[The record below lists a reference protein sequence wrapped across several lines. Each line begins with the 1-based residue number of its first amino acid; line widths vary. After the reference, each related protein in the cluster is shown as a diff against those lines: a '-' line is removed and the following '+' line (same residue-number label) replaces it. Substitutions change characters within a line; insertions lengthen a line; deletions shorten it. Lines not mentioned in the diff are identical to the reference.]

1 MTESCGQRRF
11 GGAAPLRVAGG
22 GSRTATGRNGDFF
35 IRFERRACGLEGVE
49 ERRSSLVRICGLV
62 AALALVALVLGSSG
76 AAAIDVAALVRKV
89 QARYDDT
96 HDFTADVT
104 QEMTIASLG
113 KTVTAHGTIAFKK
126 PGKLRLEL
134 KDDDPQTVV
143 ADGTTLW
150 FYQPKEQQVMKAP
163 FDAAFRSTTPISF
176 LTGVGRI
183 NDDFDVQLDSSTP
196 TGGTP
201 TVSPGEI
208 VLILTPRHAASDVGQ
223 LRLTVALDTFD
234 IRGAEVHDPLGNISR
249 LRFDHLRRNGGV
261 ADDQFVFHVPPGVDV
276 ISAPIGQ

>member
-1 MTESCGQRRF
+1 
-11 GGAAPLRVAGG
+11 
-22 GSRTATGRNGDFF
+22 
-35 IRFERRACGLEGVE
+35 
-49 ERRSSLVRICGLV
+49 
-62 AALALVALVLGSSG
+62 LALVPGSALASTD
-76 AAAIDVAALVRKV
+76 AAEIVRKV
-89 QARYDDT
+89 QARYDET
-96 HDFTADVT
+96 RDFTADVT

-113 KTVTAHGTIAFKK
+113 KTVSAHGTIAFKK

-150 FYQPKEQQVMKAP
+150 LYQPKEQQVMKAP

-183 NDDFDVQLDSSTP
+183 SDDFEVQLDSGTA
-196 TGGTP
+196 TGGTA
-201 TVSPGEI
+201 TSSTATGSPSPAEMM
-208 VLILTPRHAASDVGQ
+208 LILTPRRAASDVGQ
-223 LRLTVALDTFD
+223 LRLTVARDTFD

-249 LRFDHLRRNGGV
+249 LRFDRIHRNSGV
-261 ADDQFVFHVPPGVDV
+261 PDDQFVFHVPPGVDV

>member
-1 MTESCGQRRF
+1 MRSG
-11 GGAAPLRVAGG
+11 V
-22 GSRTATGRNGDFF
+22 
-35 IRFERRACGLEGVE
+35 RACGREGVGGA
-49 ERRSSLVRICGLV
+49 RVVWICALLTCVPVALVPAALV
-62 AALALVALVLGSSG
+62 PSAALASTD
-76 AAAIDVAALVRKV
+76 AAEIVRKV
-89 QARYDDT
+89 QARYDET
-96 HDFTADVT
+96 RDFTADVT

-134 KDDDPQTVV
+134 KDDEPQTVV

-150 FYQPKEQQVMKAP
+150 LYQPKEQQVMKAP

-183 NDDFDVQLDSSTP
+183 SDDFDVQLD
-196 TGGTP
+196 GGTA
-201 TVSPGEI
+201 TSGTAAGSPSPAELL
-208 VLILTPRHAASDVGQ
+208 LILTPRRAASDVGQ
-223 LRLTVALDTFD
+223 LRLTVARDTFD

-249 LRFDHLRRNGGV
+249 LRFDRIHRNSGV
-261 ADDQFVFHVPPGVDV
+261 PDDQFVFHVPPGVDV

>member
-1 MTESCGQRRF
+1 M
-11 GGAAPLRVAGG
+11 
-22 GSRTATGRNGDFF
+22 
-35 IRFERRACGLEGVE
+35 RACGREGVGGA
-49 ERRSSLVRICGLV
+49 RVVWICALLTCVPVALVPAALV
-62 AALALVALVLGSSG
+62 PAALVPSAALASTD
-76 AAAIDVAALVRKV
+76 AAEIVRKV
-89 QARYDDT
+89 QARYDET
-96 HDFTADVT
+96 RDFTADVT

-134 KDDDPQTVV
+134 KDDEPQTVV

-150 FYQPKEQQVMKAP
+150 LYQPKEQQVMKAP

-183 NDDFDVQLDSSTP
+183 SDDFDVQLDGGTAVSGTA
-196 TGGTP
+196 TGGTA
-201 TVSPGEI
+201 TSGTAAGGTAAGSPSPAELL
-208 VLILTPRHAASDVGQ
+208 LILTPRRAASDVGQ
-223 LRLTVALDTFD
+223 LRLTVARDTFD

-249 LRFDHLRRNGGV
+249 LRFDRIHRNSGV
-261 ADDQFVFHVPPGVDV
+261 PDDQFVFHVPPGVDV

>member
-1 MTESCGQRRF
+1 MSWAHPRRWKRSAPSPMPF
-11 GGAAPLRVAGG
+11 PAWERVGVRAARRVAFRIPEGG
-22 GSRTATGRNGDFF
+22 RPGV
-35 IRFERRACGLEGVE
+35 RAPRLEGWAAWRALCRCGVAVATVLLVSPA
-49 ERRSSLVRICGLV
+49 RASLD
-62 AALALVALVLGSSG
+62 
-76 AAAIDVAALVRKV
+76 AAAVVRKV

-113 KTVTAHGTIAFKK
+113 KTVTSHGTIAFKK
-126 PGKLRLEL
+126 PGKLRLEVT
-134 KDDDPQTVV
+134 DNDPQTVV

-150 FYQPKEQQVMKAP
+150 LYQPKEQQVMKAP

-183 NDDFDVQLDSSTP
+183 ADDFDAQLA
-196 TGGTP
+196 GGAEAGNTDAKA
-201 TVSPGEI
+201 TEI
-208 VLILTPRHAASDVGQ
+208 VLILTPRRAASDVGQ
-223 LRLTVALDTFD
+223 LRLTVAPDTFD

-249 LRFDHLRRNGGV
+249 LRFDRLRRNSRV

>member
-1 MTESCGQRRF
+1 MG
-11 GGAAPLRVAGG
+11 L
-22 GSRTATGRNGDFF
+22 
-35 IRFERRACGLEGVE
+35 RACGLGGVW
-49 ERRSSLVRICGLV
+49 RSWLGWICGLLV
-62 AALALVALVLGSSG
+62 PLALAPSAALASLDTAEVA
-76 AAAIDVAALVRKV
+76 RRV
-89 QARYDDT
+89 QARYYET
-96 HDFTADVT
+96 RDFTADVT

-113 KTVTAHGTIAFKK
+113 KTVVSHGTIVFKK

-134 KDDDPQTVV
+134 KDDEPQTVV

-183 NDDFDVQLDSSTP
+183 NDDFDVQLNGGAA
-196 TGGTP
+196 TGGTATSVTAP
-201 TVSPGEI
+201 AEI
-208 VLILTPRHAASDVGQ
+208 VLILTPRRAGGDVGQ
-223 LRLTVALDTFD
+223 LRLTVAPDTFD

-261 ADDQFVFHVPPGVDV
+261 ADDQFVFHVPPGADV

>member
-1 MTESCGQRRF
+1 MG
-11 GGAAPLRVAGG
+11 V
-22 GSRTATGRNGDFF
+22 
-35 IRFERRACGLEGVE
+35 RAWGLEG
-49 ERRSSLVRICGLV
+49 RGTWRAGGYCGLAV
-62 AALALVALVLGSSG
+62 AATLLASPARASLD
-76 AAAIDVAALVRKV
+76 AAAVVRKV
-89 QARYDDT
+89 QARYDET
-96 HDFTADVT
+96 RDFTADVT

-113 KTVTAHGTIAFKK
+113 KTVTSHGTIAFKK

-134 KDDDPQTVV
+134 TDNDPQTVV

-150 FYQPKEQQVMKAP
+150 LYQPKEQQVMKAP

-183 NDDFDVQLDSSTP
+183 ADDFEAQLGSGTEA
-196 TGGTP
+196 GGTNAKP
-201 TVSPGEI
+201 AEI
-208 VLILTPRHAASDVGQ
+208 VLILTPRRGASDVGQ
-223 LRLTVALDTFD
+223 LRLTVAPDTFD

-249 LRFDHLRRNGGV
+249 LRFDHLRRNSGV